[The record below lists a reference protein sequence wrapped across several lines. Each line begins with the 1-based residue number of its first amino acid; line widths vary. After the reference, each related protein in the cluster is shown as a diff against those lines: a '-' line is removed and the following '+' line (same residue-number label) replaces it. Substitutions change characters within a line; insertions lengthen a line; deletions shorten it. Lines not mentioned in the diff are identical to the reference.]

1 MASEQE
7 KAQKAIDILDTL
19 LVALAALPGLI
30 AAATGLVER
39 LKAGGDVTQ
48 DELDALQARIEARN
62 ERIQRA

>member
-1 MASEQE
+1 MSDREKTE
-7 KAQKAIDILDTL
+7 KAIQILDTL

-48 DELDALQARIEARN
+48 EELDTLQARIEARN
-62 ERIQRA
+62 ARIQAS